1 MATPFMVTLTRSKAL
16 LAGWLRRLLEARK
29 RRIEREREFYHSLNT
44 YCRTNNLSPICEDD
58 WKVAAYDK
66 GDHSISMINSINSK
80 GHVPW
85 TKASLPR

>member
-1 MATPFMVTLTRSKAL
+1 MARPLMVTLTKSKAL

-29 RRIEREREFYHSLNT
+29 HRIEREREFYRNLSA
-44 YCRTNNLSPICEDD
+44 YCRANNLSPICEDD

-66 GDHSISMINSINSK
+66 IDDNASVITSK

-85 TKASLPR
+85 TKASLRR